1 MPSRFTNWS
10 PDIDGSMAG
19 YRFSDPA
26 VPTFDLPEAVPNS
39 PGEVILTSGS
49 AIVQKTGEATETN
62 CNGDA
67 AQYYGEDGEWYS
79 QVKGSEWS

>member
-1 MPSRFTNWS
+1 
-10 PDIDGSMAG
+10 MAG

-26 VPTFDLPEAVPNS
+26 VPTFDVPEAAPNS
-39 PGEVILTSGS
+39 PGEVLLTSDN

-62 CNGDA
+62 CNGDN

-79 QVKGSEWS
+79 KVK